1 MKKSTYR
8 ILRRIPVCG
17 AFVESITMP
26 YQLTGS
32 MERESGLADEIGN
45 LVNEYLQKHPDEQ
58 VTRQLVDKIIRN
70 HK

>member
-1 MKKSTYR
+1 
-8 ILRRIPVCG
+8 
-17 AFVESITMP
+17 MP